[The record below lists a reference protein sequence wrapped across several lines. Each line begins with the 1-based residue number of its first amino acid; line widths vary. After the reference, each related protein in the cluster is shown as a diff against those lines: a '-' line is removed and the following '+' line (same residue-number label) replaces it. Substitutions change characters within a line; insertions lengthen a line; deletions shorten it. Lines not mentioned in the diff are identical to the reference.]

1 MFGLT
6 KRGDRRA
13 SSRSLGVVGRSVP
26 GGRTNSCAEF
36 GERGDWKGSRRY
48 NLELNCVGSCGRGD
62 GLEALRRFANDSLV
76 VLVVLLAG
84 ERGALSVDEVEV
96 CSLRARIV
104 SARVEFE

>member
-1 MFGLT
+1 
-6 KRGDRRA
+6 
-13 SSRSLGVVGRSVP
+13 
-26 GGRTNSCAEF
+26 
-36 GERGDWKGSRRY
+36 
-48 NLELNCVGSCGRGD
+48 
-62 GLEALRRFANDSLV
+62 LEALRRFANDSLV